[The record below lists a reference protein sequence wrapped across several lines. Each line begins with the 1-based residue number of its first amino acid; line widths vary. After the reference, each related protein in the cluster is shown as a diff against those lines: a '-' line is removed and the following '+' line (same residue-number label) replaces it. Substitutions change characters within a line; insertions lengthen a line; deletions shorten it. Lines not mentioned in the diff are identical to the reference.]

1 MNDSEKTRAEL
12 LDEVTAL
19 RKKLAGL
26 EQRSAPESGE
36 SAARLAQI
44 MDTAEDAIISFDAG
58 QRILQFNKGAER
70 IFGHAPAD
78 MIGRPLD
85 DLLPGQTR
93 GVHGKHFH
101 MFAESPE
108 SSRAMSGRSEI
119 QGLRKNGKIF
129 PAEASISKIGHG
141 DDKIFTVFLR
151 DITQRV
157 EASRELEASR
167 EAARQAHALLLD
179 AIESLPG
186 SFALYDAEDRLVLTN
201 RKTLEFFPDHA
212 PILKPGVK
220 YEDIIRLSF
229 DKNLIP
235 FDGER
240 KEETI
245 RERVRENRASEGMIE
260 QSWND
265 GRWFEL
271 YHRKTS
277 DGGIVSIRMDITARK
292 KAEEERTASQRL
304 LQTIFDALP
313 IGVCVKDLE
322 SRYRMVNKAFAK
334 YVNRAP
340 EEMIGLTSQ
349 DFHGRP
355 EEERQRVIETDRYVL
370 ESGNWY
376 DDPGELFTF
385 SDGTQRWRRIIKG
398 PIHDEDGRIV
408 GILGIRED
416 IHERKQAEEELRENR
431 RLLQAIFDTVPYA
444 IMVKNLKGQYMMANR
459 VLGNWFEMR
468 PEDMLGLTADDLPF
482 LSDRQKARIRE
493 TDREM
498 HAANRLIEYS
508 EFPLTIAGGKE
519 IIQRII
525 KMPLNSE
532 SGEVIGHLSIAED
545 ITERKRAEKALK
557 ESEALLQVVFDS
569 YPDWLYVK
577 DKEKRFLKVNQSMA
591 DFYGLSPEKFKNK
604 VFHDFSF
611 DWIKEKDLSNN
622 SDNSVLESGKTAH
635 IPEYEMHDQNGK
647 IHIHNLTKIP
657 LKNQEG
663 DIMGII
669 GISQDITERY
679 RAEEALRESEEKIR
693 GIMDHSTA
701 VIILKDVKGRFLLVN
716 RRFEEMHGI
725 TAENVIGKTSFDVL
739 PEEEAKKVMAQ
750 EEMVLKTGKPVERE
764 QEITNVD
771 GIHRMISIKF
781 PVFSPTGEIIGIGT
795 TGTDITERKQAEEAL
810 RKNERLL
817 QTVFDS
823 IHHILFAKDINS
835 KFLMV
840 NRAYAE
846 RYNLAPEDFIGTH
859 VMDLPIGTPE
869 EKRRFLENDRLVLE
883 SGKRHEDHDF
893 QITQLD
899 GKVSHFNN
907 TYLPLHGDQGEVVG
921 LVGVSEDITERK
933 RAEKALGESEAKFR
947 DLVETSQN
955 LIWRLDTEA
964 RFIYLNPAWEEA
976 LGYTLEEMLGR
987 RITDF
992 KDPGDTEETL
1002 SAHQEILGGKTLLNR
1017 VATYLTKT
1025 GEKRVFNFVAKPSI
1039 DAEGNIVGAQGTAH
1053 DITGRRML
1061 EDQLRQSQKME
1072 ALGTLAG
1079 GIAHDFNNI
1088 LAPIMG
1094 YAEIMVAKADPGSR
1108 DQDNLNTILR
1118 SAVRAKDLVSQ
1129 ILLFSRRVE
1138 SEKKPSDLVPV
1149 VKDVFRLAR
1158 STFSKSILVVEE
1170 IAEGTAPVVCDPN
1183 QIHQAL
1189 LNLCVNAGQALT
1201 DGGEVKIM
1209 IDRVQLHQAGDFS
1222 GKQFTGDF
1230 VRLSVSD
1237 TGVGMDEDTLRQIF
1251 DPFFT
1256 TKEVGQGTGLG
1267 LSTVFGI
1274 VREHGGGIFV
1284 YSQPGQGSLFEM
1296 VLPAAEFTGR
1306 ESVETAALAPNG
1318 RERILFVDDE
1328 QEIVRL
1334 SKSILEDFGYR
1345 VTVTS
1350 DSNQALRI
1358 FLDSPADFD
1367 LVITDQS
1374 MPRMKG
1380 EGLAKE
1386 LRRAKPDIPII
1397 ICTGHSDYMTPEYSQ
1412 QKGIDAFLY
1421 KPFSANQLGQVVRD
1435 VLDRR
1440 IAGG

>member
-1 MNDSEKTRAEL
+1 
-12 LDEVTAL
+12 
-19 RKKLAGL
+19 
-26 EQRSAPESGE
+26 
-36 SAARLAQI
+36 
-44 MDTAEDAIISFDAG
+44 
-58 QRILQFNKGAER
+58 
-70 IFGHAPAD
+70 
-78 MIGRPLD
+78 
-85 DLLPGQTR
+85 
-93 GVHGKHFH
+93 
-101 MFAESPE
+101 
-108 SSRAMSGRSEI
+108 
-119 QGLRKNGKIF
+119 
-129 PAEASISKIGHG
+129 
-141 DDKIFTVFLR
+141 
-151 DITQRV
+151 
-157 EASRELEASR
+157 
-167 EAARQAHALLLD
+167 
-179 AIESLPG
+179 
-186 SFALYDAEDRLVLTN
+186 
-201 RKTLEFFPDHA
+201 
-212 PILKPGVK
+212 
-220 YEDIIRLSF
+220 
-229 DKNLIP
+229 
-235 FDGER
+235 
-240 KEETI
+240 
-245 RERVRENRASEGMIE
+245 
-260 QSWND
+260 
-265 GRWFEL
+265 
-271 YHRKTS
+271 
-277 DGGIVSIRMDITARK
+277 
-292 KAEEERTASQRL
+292 
-304 LQTIFDALP
+304 
-313 IGVCVKDLE
+313 
-322 SRYRMVNKAFAK
+322 
-334 YVNRAP
+334 
-340 EEMIGLTSQ
+340 
-349 DFHGRP
+349 
-355 EEERQRVIETDRYVL
+355 
-370 ESGNWY
+370 
-376 DDPGELFTF
+376 
-385 SDGTQRWRRIIKG
+385 
-398 PIHDEDGRIV
+398 
-408 GILGIRED
+408 
-416 IHERKQAEEELRENR
+416 
-431 RLLQAIFDTVPYA
+431 
-444 IMVKNLKGQYMMANR
+444 
-459 VLGNWFEMR
+459 
-468 PEDMLGLTADDLPF
+468 
-482 LSDRQKARIRE
+482 
-493 TDREM
+493 
-498 HAANRLIEYS
+498 
-508 EFPLTIAGGKE
+508 
-519 IIQRII
+519 
-525 KMPLNSE
+525 
-532 SGEVIGHLSIAED
+532 
-545 ITERKRAEKALK
+545 
-557 ESEALLQVVFDS
+557 
-569 YPDWLYVK
+569 
-577 DKEKRFLKVNQSMA
+577 
-591 DFYGLSPEKFKNK
+591 
-604 VFHDFSF
+604 
-611 DWIKEKDLSNN
+611 
-622 SDNSVLESGKTAH
+622 
-635 IPEYEMHDQNGK
+635 
-647 IHIHNLTKIP
+647 
-657 LKNQEG
+657 
-663 DIMGII
+663 MGII

-795 TGTDITERKQAEEAL
+795 TGT
-810 RKNERLL
+810 
-817 QTVFDS
+817 
-823 IHHILFAKDINS
+823 
-835 KFLMV
+835 
-840 NRAYAE
+840 
-846 RYNLAPEDFIGTH
+846 
-859 VMDLPIGTPE
+859 
-869 EKRRFLENDRLVLE
+869 
-883 SGKRHEDHDF
+883 
-893 QITQLD
+893 
-899 GKVSHFNN
+899 
-907 TYLPLHGDQGEVVG
+907 
-921 LVGVSEDITERK
+921 DITERK